1 MIPTGGKITVD
12 SPEVLYKN
20 ELSYRRGAFEAHV
33 DSDTLTKR
41 YFTYT
46 NDNSVPARSIANMG
60 TSYHKDEV
68 GMFDQLRLQFNIFN
82 LFGNKYY
89 DTIGTNGFVASDPTS
104 VNNNTLQVGFP
115 RAFTGTLSARF

>member
-1 MIPTGGKITVD
+1 M
-12 SPEVLYKN
+12 LYKN
-20 ELSYRRGAFEAHV
+20 ELSYRSGGFEGHLS
-33 DSDTLTKR
+33 SDIMGKR

-46 NDNSVPARSIANMG
+46 NDNSVGNRTVVEFG

-68 GMFDQLRLQFNIFN
+68 GPFDQLKLQFNVFN
-82 LFGNKYY
+82 LANNRYY
-89 DTIGTNGFVASDPTS
+89 ETIGTNGFVASDPTS